1 MAEEKKLSNEELEQ
15 AAGGKRIA
23 RANHGDLQGGGTV
36 VPSGGGAQDDDSN
49 DGPTPSIGDVDPMDD
64 PSFQ

>member
-15 AAGGKRIA
+15 AAGGKAFA
-23 RANHGDLQGGGTV
+23 RANRGDLQGGGTV
-36 VPSGGGAQDDDSN
+36 VPNAGGAQDDDNN

>member
-1 MAEEKKLSNEELEQ
+1 MAEEKLTNEELEQ
-15 AAGGKRIA
+15 AAGGKA
-23 RANHGDLQGGGTV
+23 LSRANRGDLQGGGTV
-36 VPSGGGAQDDDSN
+36 VPDAGQPQDDGGS